1 MDFKSYT
8 VRFATVMV
16 GATEQT
22 LTTFAPHLDSLFAR
36 FGENLPEIAIDGDHF
51 QIRDLQ
57 KIGSVWMG
65 VFARLKVDAPH
76 KVDAHSKEHK
86 LNLNKGDRI
95 LEKCYF
101 IYRSAS
107 NVLTWQNNRNVS
119 SLTKLQLYLNQL
131 LSEYVSVNICMN
143 ESALDAILQRD
154 VYEVQFNY
162 ARPNLALAGAPKWAQ
177 ADFDRMKDL
186 DGASSKFLIRAERG
200 GRLSKKI
207 GNFIKQAMSLEP
219 VDKVRVKLTDET
231 DVIDLF
237 LAPIKE
243 SIRVLLVGQ
252 YPDKE
257 AVYQALEDAH
267 HRAERFLP
275 KP

>member
-16 GATEQT
+16 GATQQT
-22 LTTFAPHLDSLFAR
+22 LTTFAPKLDILHAQY
-36 FGENLPEIAIDGDHF
+36 GTNLPEIAIDGDHF
-51 QIRDLQ
+51 QIRDLH
-57 KIGSVWMG
+57 KVGSVWTG
-65 VFARLKVDAPH
+65 VFARLKLDAPN
-76 KVDAHSKEHK
+76 KVDVHSKEHK

-107 NVLTWQNNRNVS
+107 NVMTWQNNRNVS
-119 SLTKLQLYLNQL
+119 SLAKLQIYLTQL
-131 LSEYVSVNICMN
+131 LRDYVSVTICMN
-143 ESALDAILQRD
+143 ESELDEILKRD

-243 SIRVLLVGQ
+243 SIRVPLVGQ
-252 YPDKE
+252 YPE
-257 AVYQALEDAH
+257 TAAVYQALEDAH
-267 HRAERFLP
+267 NRAERYLP